1 MISSPSGGGMA
12 AALNVAEYLLH
23 LSASEDEPDPLSH
36 LRLQKLVYY
45 VQGWSLAKRNAPM
58 FPDKIEAWA
67 HGPVVAKLFLTF
79 AAYESDTIP
88 SERFPYSGGLKKDDR
103 EWIEAVWN
111 VYKKYS
117 ATSLREMTHRE
128 TPWKQAR
135 GKAKS
140 AERCSTEITQ
150 TSMKRFFID
159 LAK

>member
-1 MISSPSGGGMA
+1 MA
-12 AALNVAEYLLH
+12 EALNVAQYLIL
-23 LSASEDEPDPLSH
+23 LAASEDEPDPLSH
-36 LRLQKLVYY
+36 LRLQKLLFY

-67 HGPVVAKLFLTF
+67 HGPVVAKLFPTF
-79 AAYESDTIP
+79 ADYKSDTIP
-88 SERFPYSGGLKKDDR
+88 SEIFPYSGGLTKDER
-103 EWIEAVWN
+103 ECIEAVWD

-135 GKAKS
+135 GEAKP

-150 TSMKRFFID
+150 TSMKQFCSALTIGVI
-159 LAK
+159 

>member
-1 MISSPSGGGMA
+1 MA
-12 AALNVAEYLLH
+12 AALNVAEYLIH
-23 LSASEDEPDPLSH
+23 LAASEDEPDPLSH
-36 LRLQKLVYY
+36 LRLQKLMYY
-45 VQGWSLAKRNAPM
+45 VQGWSLAIRNAPM

-79 AAYESDTIP
+79 TDYKSDTIP
-88 SERFPYSGGLKKDDR
+88 SEIFWYSGGLRKGDR
-103 EWIEAVWN
+103 KCIEAVWD

-128 TPWKQAR
+128 TPWEQAR

-140 AERCSTEITQ
+140 AERCSTEITN

-159 LAK
+159 QAK